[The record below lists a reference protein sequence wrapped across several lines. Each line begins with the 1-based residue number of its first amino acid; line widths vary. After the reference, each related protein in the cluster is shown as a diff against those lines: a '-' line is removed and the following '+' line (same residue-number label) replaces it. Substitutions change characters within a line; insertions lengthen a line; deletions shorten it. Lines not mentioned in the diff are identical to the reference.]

1 MIKLNLKKKL
11 LISVLSLF
19 SISSCFNANSSISST
34 TLTASS
40 TSVSSSINLVAS
52 DQVKLVAVEVDKLPT
67 RINYLST
74 EVISTSGG
82 VLRVVYSDY
91 QVRYV
96 SMNDAMIEVSRL
108 NTSSVGTSRV
118 TLRYEELGTT
128 LFTSYQI
135 NIIPFKVAL
144 QKVELDII
152 SSDVAFE
159 QKVDLNYVI
168 YPLNAYY
175 QQVEWSS
182 SNELIARVDSN
193 GVVTPINQGEVL
205 ISVKIDNNFTATS
218 KLNILPMQPREI
230 QLNPTFVGLI
240 EQGWIP
246 LSSANDLAT
255 IDNNLSSS
263 SYVFAANTSYALT
276 VENKTSAQML
286 DLNYFLVNNID
297 LSSIAN
303 WTPLETFTGELD
315 GKGYSIQ
322 NLTLSS
328 SLNSSTQG
336 MFTIIN
342 NASIQNLTILDAKV
356 TINLNNNTTYSNFG
370 ILSGIIQGTSTINN
384 LKILST
390 SSGTSFLKVNF
401 QAGATTSRPSK
412 FGAIAGFLRDNV
424 SISNTIIDTDVN
436 AYDST
441 GGFIGDITNL
451 STLNINDSK
460 FIGRIIGGTMVSLY
474 ATNIGGLIGSIF
486 SQGTINIT
494 RSGVKSNLHMFE
506 NNKETY
512 QIGGIIGLLREERG
526 TPNITPGGPAPVLN
540 MNESFFIGNITG
552 YSNIGKFIG
561 GIYNNSIGS
570 NKLTGSVLIR
580 NSYAIGNLTSP
591 QHTSGQ
597 LIGSAHLDSRTV
609 TLEQIYA
616 IGNVTRATTNKTR
629 LGILIGTNGNNGS
642 TGTNDSSNTGIIT
655 LTNVFY
661 SNFSTYEK
669 IDTDV
674 NPRIIGTESN
684 SSTLTGVTALSEAN
698 LKNSIS
704 YSAWTNFNTIWR
716 INPNINNGYPYLA
729 WEE

>member
-19 SISSCFNANSSISST
+19 TISSCFNANSSSSNT

-40 TSVSSSINLVAS
+40 TSVSSSDNLVAS

-91 QVRYV
+91 RVRYV

-159 QKVDLNYVI
+159 QKVDLNYII

-205 ISVKIDNNFTATS
+205 ISVKVDNNFTATS

-230 QLNPTFVGLI
+230 QLNPTFVSLI

-263 SYVFAANTSYALT
+263 SYVFAANTSYAVT

-303 WTPLETFTGELD
+303 WTPLGTFTGELD
-315 GKGYSIQ
+315 GKGFNIMNMNV
-322 NLTLSS
+322 NLTNTSNLGLFS
-328 SLNSSTQG
+328 SLNGT
-336 MFTIIN
+336 
-342 NASIQNLTILDAKV
+342 SIS
-356 TINLNNNTTYSNFG
+356 NLNLVDFNVTLKVNGNVKSSNFG
-370 ILSGIIQGTSTINN
+370 LLSGTIANSNLTNLNIKRTNQQSSTIFVDYSSASGLAEANRPEFFGGITGQLSVQGTFT
-384 LKILST
+384 
-390 SSGTSFLKVNF
+390 
-401 QAGATTSRPSK
+401 
-412 FGAIAGFLRDNV
+412 NV
-424 SISNTIIDTDVN
+424 SVDTKI
-436 AYDST
+436 YTQHRT
-441 GGFIGDITNL
+441 GGFIGNVHSLTSPLSLNESSFLGEIVRSPSNLHTAQSIGGFFGRVLTTNTINIENSSVKSSILLREVSGVEKRYWEVGGFIGIFL
-451 STLNINDSK
+451 SANLNIYRSSYLGNISSWADGSK
-460 FIGRIIGGTMVSLY
+460 FIARVFSSGDI
-474 ATNIGGLIGSIF
+474 SIED
-486 SQGTINIT
+486 S
-494 RSGVKSNLHMFE
+494 
-506 NNKETY
+506 
-512 QIGGIIGLLREERG
+512 
-526 TPNITPGGPAPVLN
+526 
-540 MNESFFIGNITG
+540 
-552 YSNIGKFIG
+552 
-561 GIYNNSIGS
+561 YN
-570 NKLTGSVLIR
+570 
-580 NSYAIGNLTSP
+580 
-591 QHTSGQ
+591 
-597 LIGSAHLDSRTV
+597 
-609 TLEQIYA
+609 
-616 IGNVTRATTNKTR
+616 IGNVTTDITSNGSIIGYNR
-629 LGILIGTNGNNGS
+629 LGGSSLTIRRVYSIGNVVRTDGTNIAIGLLFGTNGDTIGDGS
-642 TGTNDSSNTGIIT
+642 GTIVTQNVYFSNEGTNTTSFVIGAMTRPVAGVSNLTGSSA
-655 LTNVFY
+655 LTN
-661 SNFSTYEK
+661 TQ
-669 IDTDV
+669 
-674 NPRIIGTESN
+674 
-684 SSTLTGVTALSEAN
+684 
-698 LKNSIS
+698 LKNIN
-704 YSAWTNFNTIWR
+704 NFNTWDFNTVWR